1 MEINFMCCVSDSS
14 HFFKV
19 LPRDQKPLV
28 ILILLLR
35 ILDLLVRDPI
45 SSTCILES
53 RIEPESLIQ
62 TVSNDNEHLF
72 SVNFCVLTTC
82 SFLFAER
89 QNHHLYMW
97 LVTVTN

>member
-1 MEINFMCCVSDSS
+1 MEIKFMCCVSDSS

-62 TVSNDNEHLF
+62 TVSYDNEHMF
-72 SVNFCVLTTC
+72 SVNFLCVNH
-82 SFLFAER
+82 LFFFICREAKSS
-89 QNHHLYMW
+89 LIY
-97 LVTVTN
+97 VAGYSY

>member
-62 TVSNDNEHLF
+62 TVSN
-72 SVNFCVLTTC
+72 VLTTC